1 MNGQG
6 GSYIIQPDGKPL
18 QVEGQNMT
26 DEQRAAAALKAQG
39 IVNDAEAKAK
49 AEAEAAEKAAAAAA
63 EKASAETP
71 VNQAATGKTG
81 RRQQSEE

>member
-6 GSYIIQPDGKPL
+6 GSFIIQPDGTPL

-26 DEQRAAAALKAQG
+26 DAQRAEAAPKAAAIIA
-39 IVNDAEAKAK
+39 DAETKAK
-49 AEAEAAEKAAAAAA
+49 AEAEAVEKAAAAT
-63 EKASAETP
+63 AETP
-71 VNQAATGKTG
+71 VNQATPGKTS

>member
-6 GSYIIQPDGKPL
+6 GSFIIQPDGKPL
-18 QVEGQNMT
+18 QVEGPNMT
-26 DEQRAAAALKAQG
+26 DEQREAAAPKAAA
-39 IVNDAEAKAK
+39 IIADAEAKAK
-49 AEAEAAEKAAAAAA
+49 AEAEAAEKTAAATA

-71 VNQAATGKTG
+71 VNQATPVKTS